1 MRRDAKVDST
11 QSAIVAALRAAGA
24 GVEVVGI
31 PLDLLVSGGGR
42 WMWMEVKS
50 SEYETR
56 RPSKTRKAQMAFAE
70 RHPNGGPIATVWTI
84 EQALRA
90 YAVLTSIPEA
100 LDALEQRK

>member
-1 MRRDAKVDST
+1 MRRAAKVDST
-11 QSAIVAALRAAGA
+11 QTEIVKALRAAGA
-24 GVEVVGI
+24 GVEVLGI

-42 WMWMEVKS
+42 WMLVEVKS

-56 RPSKTRKAQMAFAE
+56 RPSKTRKSQMEFAY
-70 RHPNGGPIATVWTI
+70 RHPNGGPIATVWTV

-100 LDALEQRK
+100 LDALEQSK